1 MFGLCTAL
9 WIEGSAMLLGGEG
22 LCWEVLG
29 LGLGLGGGVLAV
41 LGPAGAWKGGWSGLS
56 KPCSSNNC
64 KFARK
69 TSMLAR
75 RKKDKTGWMDEYM
88 DGEVVVATAMQSPT
102 ISSMGGSHKVRR
114 RSRDKNQYMR
124 EGAGDEQGLF
134 IWDHVLLG
142 GLKLRRT
149 KLVRSAVG

>member
-29 LGLGLGGGVLAV
+29 LGLGMGGGVLAV

-124 EGAGDEQGLF
+124 EGGRG
-134 IWDHVLLG
+134 
-142 GLKLRRT
+142 
-149 KLVRSAVG
+149 

>member
-1 MFGLCTAL
+1 
-9 WIEGSAMLLGGEG
+9 MLLASCSLEGGLVRAEQA
-22 LCWEVLG
+22 LLLQQLQVC
-29 LGLGLGGGVLAV
+29 
-41 LGPAGAWKGGWSGLS
+41 PKDFHAGE
-56 KPCSSNNC
+56 
-64 KFARK
+64 
-69 TSMLAR
+69 
-75 RKKDKTGWMDEYM
+75 KKRIKRDGWMNM
-88 DGEVVVATAMQSPT
+88 DGEVATAKQCPT

>member
-75 RKKDKTGWMDEYM
+75 RKKDKTGWRMDEYGGYTNAESKNIINGGM
-88 DGEVVVATAMQSPT
+88 SQGE
-102 ISSMGGSHKVRR
+102 K
-114 RSRDKNQYMR
+114 DKINKR
-124 EGAGDEQGLF
+124 
-134 IWDHVLLG
+134 
-142 GLKLRRT
+142 
-149 KLVRSAVG
+149 

>member
-75 RKKDKTGWMDEYM
+75 RKKDKTGWMDENHPKI
-88 DGEVVVATAMQSPT
+88 TS
-102 ISSMGGSHKVRR
+102 K
-114 RSRDKNQYMR
+114 
-124 EGAGDEQGLF
+124 
-134 IWDHVLLG
+134 LG
-142 GLKLRRT
+142 
-149 KLVRSAVG
+149 

>member
-22 LCWEVLG
+22 LCCKDVEV
-29 LGLGLGGGVLAV
+29 LGGGVLAAV
-41 LGPAGAWKGGWSGLS
+41 GCWPGWKGGWWSGLS

-124 EGAGDEQGLF
+124 EGGRG
-134 IWDHVLLG
+134 
-142 GLKLRRT
+142 
-149 KLVRSAVG
+149 